1 MAGEGS
7 RYEDILYMPRP
18 VSGTRRRMTAPER
31 AAQFSP
37 FAALVGFDAAIRE
50 EGRRTSRKPEL
61 AEDEKLA
68 LDRKYRFLSDCL
80 AERPWVRVTFFR
92 KDHRKEGGA
101 ILHREGNLTAINA
114 QDQWLSLEG
123 GEAVSFLDIL
133 GLESPIFMDRE

>member
-1 MAGEGS
+1 MSSEID
-7 RYEDILYMPRP
+7 RYADIINLPRP
-18 VSGTRRRMTAPER
+18 VSGNRRRMTVLER

-61 AEDEKLA
+61 AEDEKLS

-92 KDHRKEGGA
+92 KDPRKEGGA
-101 ILHREGNLTAINA
+101 IVRAEGCLTAISS

-123 GEAVSFLDIL
+123 GESISFYDIL
-133 GLESPIFMDRE
+133 GLESPIFME